1 MKRRTFIST
10 VGWVTVSMTGLSTIS
25 FSKSSAATE
34 LATVIRGG
42 RCYYRDQWQI
52 LDIGI
57 DSLGKLVIGEAGA
70 LTGKEI
76 IHAEDRIVSPGFIDI
91 LTDNTANPQRTYSIV
106 EKYKVTDGVTTA
118 LQMHG
123 GSGETATHYR
133 TFGAKPHLINYGVS
147 TAVMRV
153 RNSTRSLSERK
164 RKVEQCLAE
173 GALGVSH
180 SMEYQPTPYD
190 EVLAYAKL
198 AKQYD
203 RPLFLHL
210 RYSSEGQEL
219 EGVDEAVQLAKES
232 GARVHIDHL
241 HSTGGTFHMAVALEK
256 IRKANA
262 DGQEITCCVY
272 PYSYWATYLH
282 STRFDAGWQE
292 RYNLTY
298 NDLQLVGTGERLT
311 KESFAKYRAMKKLAA
326 VPSGTMPLAR
336 TVDLALRED
345 FCMIGSDGGIEYA
358 ANANSHP
365 RGAGCFATALRH
377 GIDLGIPMEVM
388 MTKMTAGPRKLL
400 RPILND
406 RGVLEN
412 GAWADLTIFDP
423 SVFNGAATVSNP
435 NQFSKGIEMVFV
447 NGGLAYQNG
456 KLGTNNGVGIKY

>member
-1 MKRRTFIST
+1 M
-10 VGWVTVSMTGLSTIS
+10 
-25 FSKSSAATE
+25 
-34 LATVIRGG
+34 
-42 RCYYRDQWQI
+42 
-52 LDIGI
+52 DIGI
-57 DSLGKLVIGEAGA
+57 DTQGKLVVGEAGT
-70 LTGKEI
+70 LTGNEI
-76 IHAEDRIVSPGFIDI
+76 IQAENRIVSPGFIDI

-123 GSGETATHYR
+123 GSGEVATYYR
-133 TFGAKPHLINYGVS
+133 AFGPKPHLINYGVS

-153 RNSTRSLSERK
+153 RNAASSLSERK

-180 SMEYQPTPYD
+180 SIEYQPTPYE

-198 AKQYD
+198 AKKYE

-210 RYSSEGQEL
+210 RYSSEGLEL
-219 EGVDEAVQLAKES
+219 DGVDEAVRLAKES
-232 GARVHIDHL
+232 GVRVHIDHL
-241 HSTGGTFHMAVALEK
+241 HSTGGTFHMAAALEK

-262 DGQEITCCVY
+262 DGLEITCCVY

-292 RYNLTY
+292 RYGLTY
-298 NDLQLVGTGERLT
+298 NNLQLVGTGERLT
-311 KESFAKYRAMKKLAA
+311 KESFAKYRAMKKLVA
-326 VPSGTMPLAR
+326 VPPGTMPLNE
-336 TVDLALRED
+336 TVNLALRED
-345 FCMIGSDGGIEYA
+345 FCLIGSDGGIEYA

-388 MTKMTAGPRKLL
+388 LEKMTACPRKLL

-412 GAWADLTIFDP
+412 GAWADLTIFDA
-423 SVFNGAATVSNP
+423 SAVNGAATVSNP
-435 NQFSKGIEMVFV
+435 NQFSNGIDMVFV
-447 NGGLAYQNG
+447 NGGIAYRDG
-456 KLGTNNGVGIKY
+456 KLGTNNGIGIKY

>member
-1 MKRRTFIST
+1 MKRRTFISKA
-10 VGWVTVSMTGLSTIS
+10 GWLTVSLTGLARVA
-25 FSKSSAATE
+25 FPQSSSLIDLTF
-34 LATVIRGG
+34 VIRGG
-42 RCYYRDQWQI
+42 RCYYQDQWQI

-57 DSLGKLVIGEAGA
+57 DPLGKLVIGEAGT

-76 IHAEDRIVSPGFIDI
+76 IHAENRIVSPGFIDI
-91 LTDNTANPQRTYSIV
+91 LTDNTANPQQTYSIV

-123 GSGETATHYR
+123 GSGETASYYR
-133 TFGAKPHLINYGVS
+133 TFGAKPHLTNYGVS

-153 RNSTRSLSERK
+153 RNATSSLSERK
-164 RKVEQCLAE
+164 KKVEQCLAE
-173 GALGVSH
+173 GAIGVSH
-180 SMEYQPTPYD
+180 SIEYQPTPYE

-198 AKQYD
+198 ARKYE

-210 RYSSEGQEL
+210 RYSSEGLEL
-219 EGVDEAVQLAKES
+219 DGVDEAVRLARES

-241 HSTGGTFHMAVALEK
+241 HSTGGTFHMAAALEK
-256 IRKANA
+256 IRKANE

-292 RYNLTY
+292 RYGLSY
-298 NDLQLVGTGERLT
+298 ADLQLVGTGERLT
-311 KESFAKYRAMKKLAA
+311 KESFVKYRALKKLVA
-326 VPSGTMPLAR
+326 VPPGTMALDR

-345 FCMIGSDGGIEYA
+345 FCLIGSDGGIEYA

-377 GIDLGIPMEVM
+377 GMEVGIPMEVM
-388 MTKMTAGPRKLL
+388 LGKMTTVPRKLL

-412 GAWADLTIFDP
+412 GACADIAIFDP
-423 SVFNGAATVSNP
+423 STVNGAATVSNP
-435 NQFSKGIEMVFV
+435 NQFSRGIEMVLV
-447 NGGLAYQNG
+447 NGGVAYQAG
-456 KLGTNNGVGIKY
+456 KLGVQKGIGIKH